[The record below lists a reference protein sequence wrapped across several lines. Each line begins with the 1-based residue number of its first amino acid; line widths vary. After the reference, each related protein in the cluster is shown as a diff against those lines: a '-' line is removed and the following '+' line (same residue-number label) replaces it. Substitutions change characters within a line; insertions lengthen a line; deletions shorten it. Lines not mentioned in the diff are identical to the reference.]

1 MTANRATSLAL
12 FVAIGLLAVVGILG
26 WRSVSAQ
33 NAQTREQIA
42 QVAQTLAAV
51 RGETDAKL
59 VSLAQDVGAIKADV
73 SKAQSAL
80 GTATSDLSQV
90 KSGLTVVS
98 TDLVKLN
105 TSASETSRL
114 ASTIKTDLASASAKL
129 DKTDTQT
136 QALLK
141 NVAAL
146 QTTSTSVGN
155 RVGAAEAGINQMST
169 TVSQISADVL
179 RLQQAV
185 AAQAAAVGAATGTT
199 ASLSSAILSVTGGV
213 SLQISPST
221 PLAGQDVDFTL
232 RGLQPWQQV
241 TVSLLQPSGVPADW
255 ITERE
260 AYVKDGQGNR
270 STQQALYPDE
280 SGTVTWTRIG
290 ARDGEGT
297 WNVQLSLNGATHTV
311 PYQVSQLQLSTERI
325 QRFGLDLRRYQGL
338 SSDVYFSSGVP
349 SALVLDL
356 QAHLYTARA
365 ALAQRLGLQ
374 SRTIPD
380 LYLFAD
386 QTLFA
391 AAGRAIGI
399 TVTWEDGFLTTRRP
413 FPGIYLKTDT
423 LGTALRSGLTH
434 EYVHLLLEEK
444 APLLVPDW
452 PAWVNE
458 GAARYFE
465 YDPGIHAQSYAAL
478 RAKVYAGIDETKQA
492 AAAGS
497 LFSLAALESQQ
508 DWIRQPD
515 PDRALLQYAESYLA
529 VRFLVER
536 FSESALPLLLNKLA
550 EGLPLAQAIQAAT
563 GQTYTAFEQAYRS
576 WIRDWQDPERQAANS
591 YDSSVNS
598 LMAEWRQIAAQREAL
613 IGDTAPATRDLLV
626 AQATLLQ
633 QRSVALTPPTGW
645 NGLHQELT
653 TFLSRAVVWLDLQRK
668 YYGTGN
674 DTQRVAANAMIP
686 EINARDFIVRLNLG
700 DLAFQY
706 QLP

>member
-1 MTANRATSLAL
+1 MTTNRGTTFAL
-12 FVAIGLLAVVGILG
+12 FIALGVLAVAGVLG
-26 WRSVSAQ
+26 WRSLSAQ
-33 NAQTREQIA
+33 NARL
-42 QVAQTLAAV
+42 AQTLAAV
-51 RGETDAKL
+51 QGEATRSSQAVAAMETTVGQIDAK
-59 VSLAQDVGAIKADV
+59 VVALAQDV
-73 SKAQSAL
+73 SKAQSTL
-80 GTATSDLSQV
+80 STATTDLSQV
-90 KSGLTVVS
+90 KSGLAVVS

-105 TSASETSRL
+105 ASASQTSSL

-136 QALLK
+136 QTLLK
-141 NVAAL
+141 DVAAL

-155 RVGAAEAGINQMST
+155 RVGAAEAGI
-169 TVSQISADVL
+169 SQLSADVL
-179 RLQQAV
+179 RLQQVV
-185 AAQAAAVGAATGTT
+185 AAQASAGGATGTT
-199 ASLSSAILSVTGGV
+199 ASGSSATLSVTGGV

-232 RGLQPWQQV
+232 LGLQPWQRV

-260 AYVKDGQGNR
+260 AYVTDDQGKR
-270 STQQALYPDE
+270 STQQTLYPDE
-280 SGTVTWTRIG
+280 SGKVTWTRIG
-290 ARDGEGT
+290 GRDGEGT

-338 SSDVYFSSGVP
+338 SSDVYFSGGVP
-349 SALVLDL
+349 SAVVLDL

-391 AAGRAIGI
+391 AAGRSIGI
-399 TVTWEDGFLTTRRP
+399 TVTWEDGFLTTRKP
-413 FPGIYLKTDT
+413 YPGIYLKTDT
-423 LGTALRSGLTH
+423 LGTSLRSGLTH

-444 APLLVPDW
+444 APLLDW

-458 GAARYFE
+458 GTARYFE
-465 YDPGIHAQSYAAL
+465 YDSQVHAQSYAAL
-478 RAKVYAGIDETKQA
+478 RAKVYGSIDQIKQA

-497 LFSLAALESQQ
+497 LFSFAALESQR
-508 DWIRQPD
+508 DWNRQPD
-515 PDRALLQYAESYLA
+515 PDRAALQYAQSYVA
-529 VRFLVER
+529 MRFLVER
-536 FSESALPLLLNKLA
+536 FSESALLLLLNNLA
-550 EGLPLAQAIQAAT
+550 NGQSLAQAIQAAT
-563 GQTYTAFEQAYRS
+563 GQTYTAFEQAFRG
-576 WIRDWQDPERQAANS
+576 WVRDWQEPERQAASS
-591 YDSSVNS
+591 YDSAAGSI
-598 LMAEWRQIAAQREAL
+598 MAEWRQIAAQREAL
-613 IGDTAPATRDLLV
+613 IGDPALATRDLLV
-626 AQATLLQ
+626 AQATALQ
-633 QRSVALTPPTGW
+633 QRAVALTPPAEW
-645 NGLHQELT
+645 NDLHQELT
-653 TFLSRAVVWLDLQRK
+653 TFLARAVIWLDLQRD

-674 DTQRVAANAMIP
+674 DAPRVAANAMIS
-686 EINARDFIVRLNLG
+686 EINARDFTVRLNLG